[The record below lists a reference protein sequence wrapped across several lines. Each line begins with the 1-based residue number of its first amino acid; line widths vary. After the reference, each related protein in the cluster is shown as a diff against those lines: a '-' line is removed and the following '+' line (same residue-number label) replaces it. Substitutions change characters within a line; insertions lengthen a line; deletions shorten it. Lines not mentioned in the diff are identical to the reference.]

1 MLAAEGEGG
10 DERAELTT
18 KRAPASAQRLQGRH
32 GKRDVKQ
39 TQKILYSMPPS
50 LCLEIA
56 EIAKSQHAAHG
67 LRCANGVVF
76 LNVRAMT
83 GAAAG
88 HLSGPVRPPSGA
100 RQYQVLPLRPQRKP
114 RWLQC
119 SRSGRRP
126 RPCSGRGGC
135 RGGCSAGLRWPRQR
149 LRTEPPAR
157 LAAVEAGL
165 RGAAAARVGAPHA
178 AVADAP
184 APRRLQA
191 ARAGR
196 RAAPRQRVQ
205 AAPGPGA
212 ARRPPAR
219 RSCRWAP
226 CLSRGLSR
234 SKKNWDRGAA
244 AQCQKSKVKK
254 AQGCIH

>member
-1 MLAAEGEGG
+1 
-10 DERAELTT
+10 
-18 KRAPASAQRLQGRH
+18 
-32 GKRDVKQ
+32 
-39 TQKILYSMPPS
+39 
-50 LCLEIA
+50 
-56 EIAKSQHAAHG
+56 
-67 LRCANGVVF
+67 
-76 LNVRAMT
+76 MT
-83 GAAAG
+83 GAAAS

-119 SRSGRRP
+119 REAAP
-126 RPCSGRGGC
+126 EA
-135 RGGCSAGLRWPRQR
+135 GGCSAGLRWPRQR
-149 LRTEPPAR
+149 LRTEPPVR

-191 ARAGR
+191 ARAGSGGRHCAALRPGRPWPWCR
-196 RAAPRQRVQ
+196 R
-205 AAPGPGA
+205 
-212 ARRPPAR
+212 RRPPAR

-234 SKKNWDRGAA
+234 SKKNWNRGAA
-244 AQCQKSKVKK
+244 GQCQKSNVKK
-254 AQGCIH
+254 VQGCIH